1 MPTYGLGPKSAR
13 ITRYAS
19 SRLIPWLA
27 MQRIHGPR
35 EYWLLSKVT
44 KTDWHKKSTTGTF
57 QSSTRMC
64 VERVFG
70 MLKDRWRILLKKVNV
85 RNFVSTCLV
94 LRNMCIIFGN
104 IFWRQEW
111 MREATDEVHNWLAIP
126 KVHGSSMQERL
137 AVANLTLHSLADI
150 DDNSRQTLEYI
161 KQEDAMD
168 FEIVMSTGGK
178 LFKKLSAR
186 WNNIAKMHLD
196 GKDEDMHCE
205 NSHWSRSLERTYIQ
219 SFSTNF

>member
-1 MPTYGLGPKSAR
+1 
-13 ITRYAS
+13 
-19 SRLIPWLA
+19 
-27 MQRIHGPR
+27 
-35 EYWLLSKVT
+35 
-44 KTDWHKKSTTGTF
+44 
-57 QSSTRMC
+57 
-64 VERVFG
+64 
-70 MLKDRWRILLKKVNV
+70 
-85 RNFVSTCLV
+85 
-94 LRNMCIIFGN
+94 
-104 IFWRQEW
+104 

-178 LFKKLSAR
+178 LFKELSAR
-186 WNNIAKMHLD
+186 QNNIAKMHLD

-205 NSHWSRSLERTYIQ
+205 NSH
-219 SFSTNF
+219 